1 MRLSYT
7 LSPEKLNNWILGIN
21 VGHQGY
27 TVGRQVQQL
36 VCDTLPAKAGT
47 AVSLASD
54 TSKLLLQ
61 QTLLRQTAGNEG
73 ERETKITSLM
83 GNIYIYMYIIYVYM
97 YIYM

>member
-1 MRLSYT
+1 MFIFIGLDGF
-7 LSPEKLNNWILGIN
+7 KLHLIPPKVELLFW
-21 VGHQGY
+21 VSTSHQGY

-47 AVSLASD
+47 AISLASD

-83 GNIYIYMYIIYVYM
+83 MNLYIYIHII
-97 YIYM
+97 